1 MDERNN
7 LYQDCNNSN
16 DFSLKINSSS
26 KFDGASDWICPPPP
40 NPKPDHLR
48 AKNNPILRNKIFSAL
63 SSFRFKRM
71 KVVKSISEMP
81 IDSKIHKGE
90 TPGKIKEA
98 MQFFSLPASD
108 YVGNSFNPYKKSK
121 NLGLIFR
128 GSSSSSASSIKDEEA
143 VIHNFSQIMADTV

>member
-48 AKNNPILRNKIFSAL
+48 AKNNPILRNKIFG
-63 SSFRFKRM
+63 
-71 KVVKSISEMP
+71 VIS
-81 IDSKIHKGE
+81 
-90 TPGKIKEA
+90 
-98 MQFFSLPASD
+98 
-108 YVGNSFNPYKKSK
+108 
-121 NLGLIFR
+121 
-128 GSSSSSASSIKDEEA
+128 
-143 VIHNFSQIMADTV
+143 